1 MSKTYIFNLENDL
14 YDPNSFEPSP
24 IGSPNTL
31 LITQF
36 TPNINDYTIL
46 PIKERLGFINQ
57 LKLENYNI
65 IIWTK
70 RKRDH
75 LTEQNIKDQLEEW
88 KVPYNQ
94 LLFNEPVYKENAQ
107 WFIDKT
113 RISKKQPQEQVP
125 KGWGK
130 EIIFVNNDEYCG
142 KLLCFDKGKRFS
154 LHYHIL
160 KKETWYV
167 SKGFFLLIWIDTAV
181 GATHQEY
188 LTVGDV
194 ITNEK
199 GQPHQLIALED
210 SEIFEVSTKHADEDS
225 YRIYKG
231 N

>member
-75 LTEQNIKDQLEEW
+75 LKKINW
-88 KVPYNQ
+88 KPIIYFVSQ
-94 LLFNEPVYKENAQ
+94 RRTVWLTSFFTLLDLA
-107 WFIDKT
+107 
-113 RISKKQPQEQVP
+113 
-125 KGWGK
+125 
-130 EIIFVNNDEYCG
+130 
-142 KLLCFDKGKRFS
+142 
-154 LHYHIL
+154 
-160 KKETWYV
+160 YV
-167 SKGFFLLIWIDTAV
+167 
-181 GATHQEY
+181 Q
-188 LTVGDV
+188 
-194 ITNEK
+194 
-199 GQPHQLIALED
+199 
-210 SEIFEVSTKHADEDS
+210 
-225 YRIYKG
+225 
-231 N
+231 